1 MNFNHVEPRPGYARY
16 YSPLEVIKMN
26 SVTVIETSQVAEA
39 RRASLSL
46 ARGIGFDEEACGRVA
61 LVTTELATNLV
72 KHASGGHILSA
83 IADDREGTAGIEVV
97 AIDKGRGVANVE
109 RRLER
114 RQFHGRDLGARVGSG
129 TAAIRG
135 IRNIYPNRS
144 RHRHRGADHRKA
156 VAAGLLLRRRTGRR
170 CRPGGR
176 VHPNAG
182 EAVSGDAWAVRTDE
196 GGRTMMV
203 VDGLG
208 HGPEAAKVA
217 PEATRLFDKYWRSGP
232 METLQALH
240 AGLRA
245 TRGGAVAVA
254 RVEWSPA
261 RVRYA
266 GVGNIAG
273 AIATTDGRL
282 RRMLSY
288 NGTIGHT
295 ARNIQE
301 QVYPLEQADDA
312 TIIMHSD
319 GIGTSWSLDLLSR
332 SAVTTPM
339 FAGCGPLS

>member
-1 MNFNHVEPRPGYARY
+1 
-16 YSPLEVIKMN
+16 MN

-46 ARGIGFDEEACGRVA
+46 ARSIGFDEEACGRVA

-72 KHASGGHILSA
+72 KHGSGGQILSA
-83 IADDREGTAGIEVV
+83 IADDREGTAAIEVV
-97 AIDKGRGVANVE
+97 AIDKGRGVANVDAALSDGNSTAGTLGHGLGAARRQSAEFEIFSQIGAGTVIVAWITAKRPRPGYETAE
-109 RRLER
+109 RRSSMPSW
-114 RQFHGRDLGARVGSG
+114 GGVC
-129 TAAIRG
+129 IP
-135 IRNIYPNRS
+135 I
-144 RHRHRGADHRKA
+144 
-156 VAAGLLLRRRTGRR
+156 
-170 CRPGGR
+170 PGE
-176 VHPNAG
+176 V
-182 EAVSGDAWAVRTDE
+182 VSGDAWAVRSDE
-196 GGRTMMV
+196 AGRTMMV

-217 PEATRLFDKYWRSGP
+217 AQATRLFDKYWRSGP

-266 GVGNIAG
+266 GVGNIVG
-273 AIATTDGRL
+273 AIATTDARL
-282 RRMLSY
+282 RRMISY

-319 GIGTSWSLDLLSR
+319 GIGTSWSLAAYPGLLARHPSLLA
-332 SAVTTPM
+332 AVIYRDYARGRDDATVLVVKGRAT
-339 FAGCGPLS
+339 